1 MPCCASRAGRSA
13 PSLTLLLT
21 APGQVFSLPAIVEAL
36 WGEHP
41 PDRAAKT
48 VQSYVSRLRRAL
60 PQDSSAVVVTRE
72 PGYAAEV
79 APADVDAEWFR
90 SLVAAGHRE
99 LSEGPPG
106 EAAGLLRE
114 ALDLWRGEPYG
125 EFDAPFAAAERA
137 ALHELRLAAVE
148 DRVTAELATGAGP
161 ELIGELDA
169 LLAQLPPAVRRGMTA
184 VRPPADHRRRSCDV
198 PALRSPRMSHD
209 SAEVPRSCGSDRELS
224 G

>member
-1 MPCCASRAGRSA
+1 MREDGALLRLPGRQERAVLA
-13 PSLTLLLT
+13 LLLT
-21 APGQVFSLPAIVEAL
+21 APGRVFSLPAIVEAL

-184 VRPPADHRRRSCDV
+184 VRPPADHRPPIMRRSCAQEPTDV
-198 PALRSPRMSHD
+198 ARF
-209 SAEVPRSCGSDRELS
+209 G
-224 G
+224 